1 MSRLA
6 IGLCSALLVVACSKK
21 DKQEEAKPVEPTA
34 VEPTPAAEPTAKPAA
49 EATPEEGLAAAKKG
63 AKTLGKTLQTNL
75 GSAMQKSGPV
85 GAMQMCADDAAK
97 LTAAVASP
105 RLRVGRSTLRL
116 RNPKNVEAPE
126 WVKTWLT
133 ESGERKAEGLAGVE
147 EVVDGTAR
155 FLKPLAVNGLCLTCH
170 GDAATQPPEMKELL
184 ASRYPEDKA
193 VGYEVG
199 DLRGALWAE
208 YDLKAP

>member
-6 IGLCSALLVVACSKK
+6 IGLCSALVLVACSTKE
-21 DKQEEAKPVEPTA
+21 KQEEAAAEPTPVEPS
-34 VEPTPAAEPTAKPAA
+34 PAAEPVATPAA

-63 AKTLGKTLQTNL
+63 AKMLGKTLKTNL
-75 GSAMQKSGPV
+75 GGAMQKSGPV

-97 LTAAVASP
+97 MTATVASP

-116 RNPKNVEAPE
+116 RNPKNAEAPG

-133 ESGERKAEGLAGVE
+133 ESGERKAVGLTGVE

-155 FLKPLAVNGLCLTCH
+155 FLKPLAINGLCLTCH
-170 GDAATQPPEMKELL
+170 GDQNTQPLDMKELL
-184 ASRYPEDKA
+184 ANRYPEDRA